1 MHEFCQRK
9 RKLEREGMQRVVQV
23 IDRKKLERQ
32 KIVDDAR
39 AAQKATKE
47 ES

>member
-1 MHEFCQRK
+1 MHEFCQRR

-39 AAQKATKE
+39 AAQKVTKE

>member
-9 RKLEREGMQRVVQV
+9 RKIEREGMQRVVQV

-32 KIVDDAR
+32 KKVDDAR

-47 ES
+47 ET